1 VGAIDD
7 YCAASEANDIGG
19 LLKTLTPDVE
29 LISPL
34 SGRLLFRG
42 RDDLGVLLGA
52 IYGTLKG
59 LSWSTQLND
68 GSTGFVIG
76 HARAGPFRID
86 DAMVFELSRDGLI
99 MRIPPAPTPVARDD
113 GLRAA
118 TWTKDRASSSR
129 GVGRNPPRPGYRG
142 MTYPRAGRP
151 AARTWLDL
159 ARPTNRRLGLLSAR
173 PARSFSPPG
182 DWSK

>member
-19 LLKTLTPDVE
+19 IVKTLAPDVE

-42 RDDLGVLLGA
+42 RNDLRVLLAA

-59 LSWSTQLND
+59 LRWSSQLND

-76 HARAGPFRID
+76 QARAGPFRID
-86 DAMVFELSRDGLI
+86 DAMVFELSRDGFI
-99 MRIPPAPTPVARDD
+99 QRIRPHLRPSLATTVFALLLGPKIARHP
-113 GLRAA
+113 LVVWRAI
-118 TWTKDRASSSR
+118 RH
-129 GVGRNPPRPGYRG
+129 G
-142 MTYPRAGRP
+142 
-151 AARTWLDL
+151 
-159 ARPTNRRLGLLSAR
+159 
-173 PARSFSPPG
+173 
-182 DWSK
+182 